1 MYLIFRP
8 GKDCMF
14 FLLCPKCKT
23 IELTEGI
30 LSTIETVNLNRTQQL
45 AVFSIPKVLINKV
58 DCPKLHIIWTS
69 AELENFEWK
78 NYVVIV

>member
-1 MYLIFRP
+1 MRTV
-8 GKDCMF
+8 F

-45 AVFSIPKVLINKV
+45 AVFSIPKVLIDKV
-58 DCPKLHIIWTS
+58 HCQKLHIIWTS

-78 NYVVIV
+78 IYVVTF